1 MVLYTEDFKKQVVR
15 KMMSPGVVVRDICRK
30 LSISEATVY
39 RWRGLYGD
47 EVGHQIQS
55 IDLEAL
61 LYEPPVD
68 VEELLR
74 KADREDLR
82 RASGS
87 ESLAQEVDQIRRK
100 GKDPS
105 QYTDAEKYA
114 LVMSLRVMPG
124 DQQGILLRQLGLQ
137 GAHIRLWEEQLM
149 AMSKKPITTDLYT
162 KQLEDEN
169 KRLKKQLSESER
181 DVRELK
187 ILIELKKKFPSLFQQ
202 DEDKS

>member
-15 KMMSPGVVVRDICRK
+15 KMLSPGVVVRDICRK
-30 LSISEATVY
+30 LSVSEATVY
-39 RWRGLYGD
+39 RWKNLYSG

-68 VEELLR
+68 VDELLR
-74 KADREDLR
+74 EADQEDLR
-82 RASGS
+82 RAGGS

-114 LVMSLRVMPG
+114 LVMSLRVMAG

>member
-15 KMMSPGVVVRDICRK
+15 KMLSPGVVVVDLCRK
-30 LSISEATVY
+30 LSISSSAAQ
-39 RWRGLYGD
+39 RWKKLYSG
-47 EVGHQIQS
+47 EVGQQIHS
-55 IDLEAL
+55 IDLDAI

-68 VEELLR
+68 VDELLR
-74 KADREDLR
+74 KAEQNDFA
-82 RASGS
+82 RAGGS
-87 ESLAQEVDQIRRK
+87 ETLAQQVDQIRCK

-114 LVMSLRVMPG
+114 LVMSLRVMAG

-137 GAHIRLWEEQLM
+137 GAHIRLWEDQLM
-149 AMSKKPITTDLYT
+149 AMSKKPISADEYT
-162 KQLEDEN
+162 KRLEDEN

>member
-1 MVLYTEDFKKQVVR
+1 MVLYTEDFKKQVVK
-15 KMMSPGVVVRDICRK
+15 KMLSPGMVTREICKK
-30 LSISEATVY
+30 LTISESAAQ
-39 RWRGLYGD
+39 RWKKLYQD
-47 EVGHQIQS
+47 EVGPQIQS
-55 IDLEAL
+55 IDLDFL

-74 KADREDLR
+74 EADKEKLTQ
-82 RASGS
+82 ASGS
-87 ESLAQEVDQIRRK
+87 EALAQQVDQIRRK

-114 LVMSLRVMPG
+114 LVMSLRVMSG
-124 DQQGILLRQLGLQ
+124 DQQGVLLRQLGLQ

-149 AMSKKPITTDLYT
+149 AMSKKPITTDIYT

-202 DEDKS
+202 DGDKS